1 MMWSKPTRQQG
12 FVLPSVFLLGL
23 VIITSGLALQAMALQ
38 GMLSEKRELKRAH
51 EADAKFSESMRLAL
65 D

>member
-1 MMWSKPTRQQG
+1 MWRKSTRQQG
-12 FVLPSVFLLGL
+12 FVLPSVLLLGL

-38 GMLSEKRELKRAH
+38 GVLSQKRELKRDQQ
-51 EADAKFSESMRLAL
+51 ADAEFSAVMRLAL

>member
-1 MMWSKPTRQQG
+1 MWSKPTRPQG
-12 FVLPSVFLLGL
+12 VVLPSVLLLGL

-38 GMLSEKRELKRAH
+38 GVLSQKRELKRDQQT
-51 EADAKFSESMRLAL
+51 DAEFSAVMRQAL

>member
-1 MMWSKPTRQQG
+1 MWSKPIRQQV
-12 FVLPSVFLLGL
+12 FVLPLVLLLGL

-38 GMLSEKRELKRAH
+38 GVLSQQRELKRDQQ
-51 EADAKFSESMRLAL
+51 ADAKFSAVMRLAL

>member
-1 MMWSKPTRQQG
+1 MWSKPTRQQG
-12 FVLPSVFLLGL
+12 FVLPSVLLLGL

-38 GMLSEKRELKRAH
+38 GMLSQTRELQRDQQ
-51 EADAKFSESMRLAL
+51 ADAEFSKEMRLAL

>member
-1 MMWSKPTRQQG
+1 MWSKPTRQRG
-12 FVLPSVFLLGL
+12 FVLPSVLLLGL

-38 GMLSEKRELKRAH
+38 GVLSQKRELQRDQK
-51 EADAKFSESMRLAL
+51 ADAEFSEVMRQAL

>member
-1 MMWSKPTRQQG
+1 MWSKPKRQQG
-12 FVLPSVFLLGL
+12 FVLTSVLLLGL

-38 GMLSEKRELKRAH
+38 GVLSQKRELKRDQK
-51 EADAKFSESMRLAL
+51 ADAEFSAVMRQAL

>member
-1 MMWSKPTRQQG
+1 MWSKPTRQRG
-12 FVLPSVFLLGL
+12 FVLPSVLLLGL

-38 GMLSEKRELKRAH
+38 GVLSQKRELKRAQQ
-51 EADAKFSESMRLAL
+51 ADAKFSESMRLAL

>member
-1 MMWSKPTRQQG
+1 MWSKPTRQQG
-12 FVLPSVFLLGL
+12 FVLPSVLLLGL

-38 GMLSEKRELKRAH
+38 GVLSQKRELQRDQQ
-51 EADAKFSESMRLAL
+51 ADAEFSKVMRQAL

>member
-1 MMWSKPTRQQG
+1 MWSKPKRQQG

-38 GMLSEKRELKRAH
+38 GVLSQKRELKRDQQV
-51 EADAKFSESMRLAL
+51 DAEFSAVMRQAL

>member
-1 MMWSKPTRQQG
+1 MWSKPKRQHG
-12 FVLPSVFLLGL
+12 FVLPSVLLLGL

-38 GMLSEKRELKRAH
+38 GVLSQKRELKRDQQ
-51 EADAKFSESMRLAL
+51 ADAEFSAVMRLAL

>member
-1 MMWSKPTRQQG
+1 M
-12 FVLPSVFLLGL
+12 LPSVLLLGL

-38 GMLSEKRELKRAH
+38 GVLSQKRELQRDQQ
-51 EADAKFSESMRLAL
+51 ADAEFSAVMRQAL

>member
-1 MMWSKPTRQQG
+1 MWSKPTRQRG
-12 FVLPSVFLLGL
+12 FVLPSVLLLGL

-38 GMLSEKRELKRAH
+38 GVLSQKRELQRDQK
-51 EADAKFSESMRLAL
+51 ADGEFSAVMRQAL

>member
-1 MMWSKPTRQQG
+1 MWSKPTRQQG
-12 FVLPSVFLLGL
+12 FVLPSVLLLGL

-38 GMLSEKRELKRAH
+38 GVLSQKRELQRDQQ
-51 EADAKFSESMRLAL
+51 ADAEFSEVMREAL

>member
-1 MMWSKPTRQQG
+1 MWSKPTRPQG
-12 FVLPSVFLLGL
+12 FVLPSVLLLGL

-38 GMLSEKRELKRAH
+38 GMLSQKRELKRDQQ
-51 EADAKFSESMRLAL
+51 ADAEFSAVMRLAL

>member
-1 MMWSKPTRQQG
+1 MWSKPKQQQG
-12 FVLPSVFLLGL
+12 FVLPSVLLLGL

-38 GMLSEKRELKRAH
+38 GVLRQKRELKRDQQT
-51 EADAKFSESMRLAL
+51 DAEFSAVMRQAL

>member
-1 MMWSKPTRQQG
+1 MWSKPKRQQG
-12 FVLPSVFLLGL
+12 FVLPLVLLLGL

-38 GMLSEKRELKRAH
+38 GVLSQKRELKRDQQ
-51 EADAKFSESMRLAL
+51 ADAEFSKEMRQAL

>member
-1 MMWSKPTRQQG
+1 MWSKPTRQQG
-12 FVLPSVFLLGL
+12 FVLPSVLLLGL

-38 GMLSEKRELKRAH
+38 GMLSQKRELKRDQK
-51 EADAKFSESMRLAL
+51 ADAEFSAAMRQAL

>member
-1 MMWSKPTRQQG
+1 MWSKPTRQQG
-12 FVLPSVFLLGL
+12 FVLPSVLVLGL

-38 GMLSEKRELKRAH
+38 GLLSQKRELQRDQQ
-51 EADAKFSESMRLAL
+51 ADAEFSAVMRLAL

>member
-1 MMWSKPTRQQG
+1 MWSESKRQQG
-12 FVLPSVFLLGL
+12 FVLPSVLLLGL

-38 GMLSEKRELKRAH
+38 GVLSQRRELRRDQK
-51 EADAKFSESMRLAL
+51 ADAEFSAVMRQAL

>member
-1 MMWSKPTRQQG
+1 MWSKPIRQQG
-12 FVLPSVFLLGL
+12 FVLPSVLLLGL

-38 GMLSEKRELKRAH
+38 GVLSQKRELNRDQK
-51 EADAKFSESMRLAL
+51 ADAEFSALMRQAL

>member
-1 MMWSKPTRQQG
+1 MWTKPSQKNG
-12 FVLPSVFLLGL
+12 FVLPSVMLLGL

-38 GMLSEKRELKRAH
+38 GVLSQKRELRRDQK
-51 EADAKFSESMRLAL
+51 ADAEFSAVMRLAL

>member
-1 MMWSKPTRQQG
+1 MWSKPTRQQG
-12 FVLPSVFLLGL
+12 FVLPSVLLLGL

-38 GMLSEKRELKRAH
+38 GVLSQKRQLQRDQQ
-51 EADAKFSESMRLAL
+51 ADAEFSAVMRQAL

>member
-1 MMWSKPTRQQG
+1 MWSKPTRQRG
-12 FVLPSVFLLGL
+12 FVLPSVLLLGL

-38 GMLSEKRELKRAH
+38 GVLSQQRELQRDQQ
-51 EADAKFSESMRLAL
+51 ADAEFSAVMRQAL

>member
-1 MMWSKPTRQQG
+1 MWSKPIRQQG
-12 FVLPSVFLLGL
+12 FVLPFVLLLGL

-38 GMLSEKRELKRAH
+38 GVLSQKREFQRDQQ
-51 EADAKFSESMRLAL
+51 ADAEFSKEMRQAL

>member
-1 MMWSKPTRQQG
+1 MWSKPTRQQG
-12 FVLPSVFLLGL
+12 FVLPSVLLLGL

-38 GMLSEKRELKRAH
+38 GVLSQQRELQRDQQ
-51 EADAKFSESMRLAL
+51 ADAEFSALMRQAL

>member
-1 MMWSKPTRQQG
+1 MWSKPTRQQG
-12 FVLPSVFLLGL
+12 FVLPSVLLLGL

-38 GMLSEKRELKRAH
+38 GVLSQKRELQRDQQ
-51 EADAKFSESMRLAL
+51 ADAEFSEVMRQAL

>member
-1 MMWSKPTRQQG
+1 MWGKPTRQQG
-12 FVLPSVFLLGL
+12 FVLPSVLLLGL

-38 GMLSEKRELKRAH
+38 GVLSQQRELRRDQQ
-51 EADAKFSESMRLAL
+51 ADAEFSEVMRLAL

>member
-1 MMWSKPTRQQG
+1 MWSKPTRQQG
-12 FVLPSVFLLGL
+12 FVLPSVLLLGL

-38 GMLSEKRELKRAH
+38 GVLSQKRELQRAQQ
-51 EADAKFSESMRLAL
+51 ADAEFSAAMRLAL

>member
-1 MMWSKPTRQQG
+1 MWIKPKRQQG
-12 FVLPSVFLLGL
+12 FVLPSVLLLGL

-38 GMLSEKRELKRAH
+38 GVLSQKRELRRDQK
-51 EADAKFSESMRLAL
+51 ADAEFSAAMRQAL

>member
-1 MMWSKPTRQQG
+1 MWSKPTRQRG
-12 FVLPSVFLLGL
+12 FVLPSVLLLGL

-38 GMLSEKRELKRAH
+38 GVLSQKRELKRDQQT
-51 EADAKFSESMRLAL
+51 DAEFSAVMRQAL